1 MIAAWVLTVY
11 DECNLNRKEHKMT
24 GIIQLIGRAMM
35 ALIFILA
42 GLGKIQDP
50 AGTAGYMQSAGL
62 PGILL
67 WPTIALEVLG
77 GLALAVGYKTRYVAF
92 ALAIFSVLAA
102 AVFHRNFADQ
112 MQMILFLKNI
122 AMAGGLL
129 LLAVGG
135 NTAFSIDNKRSSTN
149 FFSTRQGK

>member
-1 MIAAWVLTVY
+1 
-11 DECNLNRKEHKMT
+11 MT
-24 GIIQLIGRAMM
+24 GVIQLLGRVML

-42 GLGKIQDP
+42 GLGKILEP
-50 AGTAGYMQSAGL
+50 ASTADYMQSVGV

-77 GLALAVGYKTRYVAF
+77 GLALAAGYKTRLAAF
-92 ALAIFSVLAA
+92 ALAGFSVLAA
-102 AVFHRNFADQ
+102 ALFHANFADK
-112 MQMILFLKNI
+112 MQMIMFLKDI

-135 NTAFSIDNKRSSTN
+135 KTAYSVDNRRKQTN
-149 FFSTRQGK
+149 FFGTRQG

>member
-1 MIAAWVLTVY
+1 
-11 DECNLNRKEHKMT
+11 MT
-24 GIIQLIGRAMM
+24 GIVQLIGRIMM

-50 AGTAGYMQSAGL
+50 AGTTGYMQSVGL

-67 WPTIALEVLG
+67 WPTIALELLG
-77 GLALAVGYKTRYVAF
+77 GLALAVGFKTSYVAF
-92 ALAIFSVLAA
+92 ALAIFSVVAA
-102 AVFHRNFADQ
+102 AVFHRNLGDE
-112 MQMILFLKNI
+112 MQMIMFLKDI

-135 NTAFSIDNKRSSTN
+135 STAFSMDSKKSSTN
-149 FFSTRQGK
+149 FFDTRQG

>member
-1 MIAAWVLTVY
+1 
-11 DECNLNRKEHKMT
+11 MT
-24 GIIQLIGRAMM
+24 GIIQLLGRIML

-50 AGTAGYMQSAGL
+50 AGTAAYMQSAGV

-77 GLALAVGYKTRYVAF
+77 GLALVLGYKTRYAAF
-92 ALAIFSVLAA
+92 TLAIFSVVAA
-102 AVFHRNFADQ
+102 LMFHRNFADQ
-112 MQMILFLKNI
+112 MQMIMFLKNI

-135 NTAFSIDNKRSSTN
+135 STAFSMDNKRSSTN
-149 FFSTRQGK
+149 FFGTRQG

>member
-1 MIAAWVLTVY
+1 
-11 DECNLNRKEHKMT
+11 MT
-24 GIIQLIGRAMM
+24 AFVQPLGRIML

-42 GLGKIQDP
+42 GVGKIMDP
-50 AGTAGYMQSAGL
+50 AGTMGYMQSVGL
-62 PGILL
+62 PGALL

-77 GLALAVGYKTRYVAF
+77 GLAVAVGFKTRYAAI
-92 ALAIFSVLAA
+92 ALAIFSVAT
-102 AVFHRNFADQ
+102 AVIFHRNFVDQ

-135 NTAFSIDNKRSSTN
+135 RTAYSMDNRRTQTN
-149 FFSTRQGK
+149 FFGTRQEKK

>member
-1 MIAAWVLTVY
+1 
-11 DECNLNRKEHKMT
+11 MT
-24 GIIQLIGRAMM
+24 GIIQLLGRIML

-50 AGTAGYMQSAGL
+50 AGTAGYMQSAGV

-67 WPTIALEVLG
+67 WPTIALEMLG
-77 GLALAVGYKTRYVAF
+77 GLALVLGYKTRYAAF
-92 ALAIFSVLAA
+92 TLAIFSVVAA
-102 AVFHRNFADQ
+102 LMFHRNFADQ
-112 MQMILFLKNI
+112 MQMIMFLKNI

-135 NTAFSIDNKRSSTN
+135 STAFSMDNKRSSTN
-149 FFSTRQGK
+149 FFGTRQG